1 VINEKSESKR
11 KENVIESGE
20 THKDEPFYC
29 DLEGM
34 TFQVLAT
41 IYRLAEYNYSLVFC
55 NLNLTRIGSLTTCSP
70 FALFVQ
76 E

>member
-20 THKDEPFYC
+20 THKDEPFYR
-29 DLEGM
+29 DSEGM

-41 IYRLAEYNYSLVFC
+41 IYRLADI
-55 NLNLTRIGSLTTCSP
+55 TIR
-70 FALFVQ
+70 
-76 E
+76 